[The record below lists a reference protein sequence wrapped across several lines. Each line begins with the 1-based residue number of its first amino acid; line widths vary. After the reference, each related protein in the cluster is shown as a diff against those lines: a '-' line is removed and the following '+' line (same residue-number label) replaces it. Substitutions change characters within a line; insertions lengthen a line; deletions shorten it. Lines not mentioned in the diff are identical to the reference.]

1 MFDIHYVPEN
11 WGIMRYVFGI
21 PSYSL
26 MVGLGIVAGLI
37 YYFIDA
43 NRRSARGE
51 NVIIIVAS
59 ALLFGM
65 LGAKLPLLLMN
76 FNYLG
81 VRPDLWFEGKT
92 IVGGFLGG
100 IFGVIL
106 IKKLLKI
113 KLKMGNVIAPA
124 AAIGMSIG
132 RIGCFLNGCCF
143 GIPWSWGVDFGD
155 GVLRLPTQLFESAF
169 HFIAFLVLIRFRN
182 KVSTPGVMFKYY
194 ISAYLVFRFFSE
206 FFRDNERLWGVITL
220 YQLLS
225 LIGLVLVNWKL
236 LKEKMKAGVLEN
248 GGQST

>member
-11 WGIMRYVFGI
+11 WGIMKNIFGI

-26 MVGLGIVAGLI
+26 MVGLGIIIGVI

-43 NRRSARGE
+43 NKRGVRGE
-51 NVIIIVAS
+51 KVIIIVAS

-76 FNYLG
+76 YKFLG
-81 VRPDLWFEGKT
+81 NRPDIWFEGKT

-100 IFGVIL
+100 IFGVVF

-113 KLKMGNVIAPA
+113 QLKMGNVIAPA

-132 RIGCFLNGCCF
+132 RIGCFLKGCCY
-143 GIPWSWGVDFGD
+143 GIPWSWGFDFGD
-155 GVLRLPTQLFESAF
+155 GVLRLPTQLFEALF
-169 HFIAFLVLIRFRN
+169 HFIAFLVLVRIKN
-182 KVSTPGVMFKYY
+182 KVTTPGILFKYY
-194 ISAYLVFRFFSE
+194 VSAYLVFRFFSE
-206 FFRDNERLWGVITL
+206 FFRDNERIWGVITL

-225 LIGLVLVNWKL
+225 VIGLVFINFNILRRKIKVGDV
-236 LKEKMKAGVLEN
+236 EYGR
-248 GGQST
+248 